1 MSNDALTS
9 LAPAEHPPIVDE
21 PTNGE
26 APKVDTG
33 DIDLLLPPPE
43 DVALASGDKV
53 AVKPLRTREFFALFR
68 ILTRGAAPQLSS
80 LRLNLENQEEFAAQ
94 LIALLLFA
102 FPEAEE
108 ETIGFISM
116 MVEPTNLQPNNSDAN
131 KKFNDQQRRA
141 LAEQFENPDPAD
153 VIEIISA
160 IVYRESSNLQALGKR
175 VRQMWTLAQRAGQ
188 VPK

>member
-1 MSNDALTS
+1 MANEALTS
-9 LAPAEHPPIVDE
+9 LAPAEHPPVVE
-21 PTNGE
+21 ESSNGN
-26 APKVDTG
+26 AVDTN

-43 DVALASGDKV
+43 DVTLATGDV
-53 AVKPLRTREFFALFR
+53 VVVKPLRTREFFALFR

-108 ETIGFISM
+108 ETISFLAM
-116 MVEPTNLQPNNSDAN
+116 MVEPKGLQPNNSDAN
-131 KKFNDQQRRA
+131 RKFNDQQRQA
-141 LAEQFENPDPAD
+141 LAEQFDNPDPSD

-160 IVYRESSNLQALGKR
+160 VVNRESSNLQALGKR
-175 VRQMWTLAQRAGQ
+175 VRQMWTLAQRVGE
-188 VPK
+188 VPKS